1 MTLLDKVKILANSKK
16 VSLAELERK
25 LDFSQG
31 SISRWNT
38 QSPSGDRLK
47 AVADYFGV
55 SMDYLTGRTDNPKM
69 ADEAPTLLAAH
80 IDDDLSEEE
89 MAEVLQYIEFIRS
102 KHKK

>member
-55 SMDYLTGRTDNPKM
+55 SIDYLTGRTDNPKM
-69 ADEAPTLLAAH
+69 DDEAPTLLAAH

-89 MAEVLQYIEFIRS
+89 MEEVLQYIEFIRS